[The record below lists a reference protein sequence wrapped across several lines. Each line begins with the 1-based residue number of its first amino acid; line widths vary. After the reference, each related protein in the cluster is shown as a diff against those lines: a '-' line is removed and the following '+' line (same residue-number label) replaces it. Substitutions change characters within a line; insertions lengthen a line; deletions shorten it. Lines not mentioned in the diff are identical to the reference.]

1 MAEKRKVNHQSAII
15 RYLDREFFAK
25 VLEGTEVQAKDNI
38 QDTIDTL
45 LQKARTLRNDFI
57 DGIESDLLV
66 IVVDSEYRKG
76 MKKFLTIYQTEQI
89 QRNKQLV
96 CMILLEFMNQQDYQK
111 V

>member
-25 VLEGTEVQAKDNI
+25 VLEGTEVSAQNNI

-45 LQKARTLRNDFI
+45 LQKARTLKNNFI

-76 MKKFLTIYQTEQI
+76 RMSYVENAQ
-89 QRNKQLV
+89 
-96 CMILLEFMNQQDYQK
+96 
-111 V
+111 